1 MKKKKNVVLVVVGIL
16 LLVCLYFGYKGFNLF
31 YYNVD
36 RITTQDYDDF
46 ISQFTIKD
54 TMTINH
60 KNVESND
67 YLEYQNIK
75 IRNDFEDFEK
85 LEQTTGETSLK
96 LILKDE
102 NEKTKSSFWMSVADT
117 YVNLLKL
124 DKSLFGTEDK
134 RITNTDLANIL
145 EKNKINNDIELF
157 KYLEKQKDIKN
168 NIFTSAKEMKENY
181 TIQFMVS
188 VIMPQMD
195 SITLINGDYQ
205 GYIFNLKNNMKE
217 VSILKNGKRYVF
229 MFLNTTYFTDEKIND
244 LLNTIVIG

>member
-75 IRNDFEDFEK
+75 IRNDFKDFEK

-96 LILKDE
+96 LIL
-102 NEKTKSSFWMSVADT
+102 
-117 YVNLLKL
+117 
-124 DKSLFGTEDK
+124 
-134 RITNTDLANIL
+134 
-145 EKNKINNDIELF
+145 
-157 KYLEKQKDIKN
+157 
-168 NIFTSAKEMKENY
+168 
-181 TIQFMVS
+181 
-188 VIMPQMD
+188 
-195 SITLINGDYQ
+195 
-205 GYIFNLKNNMKE
+205 
-217 VSILKNGKRYVF
+217 
-229 MFLNTTYFTDEKIND
+229 
-244 LLNTIVIG
+244 

>member
-1 MKKKKNVVLVVVGIL
+1 MKKKKNIILVVVSIL
-16 LLVCLYFGYKGFNLF
+16 LLVCLYFCYKGFNLF

-36 RITTQDYDDF
+36 RITTQDYDEF
-46 ISQFTIKD
+46 ISQFAIKD
-54 TMTINH
+54 TITINH

-67 YLEYQNIK
+67 YLEYQDIK
-75 IRNDFEDFEK
+75 IRNDFKDFER

-102 NEKTKSSFWMSVADT
+102 NKKTKSSFWMGKTDT
-117 YVNLLKL
+117 YVNLLKS

-134 RITNTDLANIL
+134 KITNTDLTYIL

-157 KYLEKQKDIKN
+157 KYLEKQKYVKN
-168 NIFTSAKEMKENY
+168 NIFTSIKEMKENY
-181 TIQFMVS
+181 TMQFMIS
-188 VIMPQMD
+188 IIMPQMD

-229 MFLNTTYFTDEKIND
+229 MFLNTTYFTDKKIND

>member
-75 IRNDFEDFEK
+75 IRNDFKDFEK

-168 NIFTSAKEMKENY
+168 NIFTSAKEM
-181 TIQFMVS
+181 
-188 VIMPQMD
+188 D

>member
-75 IRNDFEDFEK
+75 IRNDFKDFEK

-168 NIFTSAKEMKENY
+168 NTTGYAAHQSS
-181 TIQFMVS
+181 TIYW
-188 VIMPQMD
+188 
-195 SITLINGDYQ
+195 L
-205 GYIFNLKNNMKE
+205 
-217 VSILKNGKRYVF
+217 
-229 MFLNTTYFTDEKIND
+229 
-244 LLNTIVIG
+244 

>member
-75 IRNDFEDFEK
+75 IRNDFKDFEK

-168 NIFTSAKEMKENY
+168 NINTNGEQILKQKGKKDISF
-181 TIQFMVS
+181 
-188 VIMPQMD
+188 
-195 SITLINGDYQ
+195 LI
-205 GYIFNLKNNMKE
+205 
-217 VSILKNGKRYVF
+217 SILLIGVITHFSWIIILSFCIVLGVTIRDIYLNYKNS
-229 MFLNTTYFTDEKIND
+229 I
-244 LLNTIVIG
+244 

>member
-1 MKKKKNVVLVVVGIL
+1 
-16 LLVCLYFGYKGFNLF
+16 
-31 YYNVD
+31 
-36 RITTQDYDDF
+36 
-46 ISQFTIKD
+46 
-54 TMTINH
+54 
-60 KNVESND
+60 
-67 YLEYQNIK
+67 
-75 IRNDFEDFEK
+75 
-85 LEQTTGETSLK
+85 
-96 LILKDE
+96 
-102 NEKTKSSFWMSVADT
+102 MSVADT

-157 KYLEKQKDIKN
+157 KYLEKQKDVKN